1 MLSRFLLRR
10 APDRTLPFPDR
21 ALIKQWG
28 VFSPSVDPRTPVF
41 RDASLIALTEAMQV
55 NESHLSSARIIW
67 QYHQLDHRP
76 IRADAIIALGTN
88 DLRVAEFAAGLYLEG
103 FGKWLVCTGAIAHQ
117 GDLLAT
123 PWDRT
128 EAEMY
133 AEVAENRGV
142 PRDRILLEKQA
153 SNTAE
158 NIRFSREL
166 LGKQPVRPGNV
177 ILAVK
182 PFMQRRTWA
191 TMAVEWPEMPATV
204 ASPSM
209 TLEEYFTSAL
219 SPEKIIH
226 IMMGDL
232 QRIWI
237 YARRGWSA
245 PQRMPEEVVAAYM
258 HLKQGGFTAHLLPED
273 T

>member
-1 MLSRFLLRR
+1 
-10 APDRTLPFPDR
+10 
-21 ALIKQWG
+21 
-28 VFSPSVDPRTPVF
+28 
-41 RDASLIALTEAMQV
+41 MQV
-55 NESHLSSARIIW
+55 TEEHLSWARIIW
-67 QYHQLDHRP
+67 QYHQLGHRP
-76 IRADAIIALGTN
+76 IPADAIIALGTH
-88 DLRVAEFAAGLYLEG
+88 DLRVAEFAADLYAGG

-133 AEVAENRGV
+133 AEVAVSKGV
-142 PRDRILLEKQA
+142 PRERIVLEKRA
-153 SNTAE
+153 MNTAE
-158 NIRFSREL
+158 NIRFSRAL
-166 LGKQPVRPGNV
+166 LEQQAPCLANV
-177 ILAVK
+177 VLAVK

-209 TLEEYFTSAL
+209 TLDEYFTSEL

-245 PQRMPEEVVAAYM
+245 AQRIPDEVSAAYQ
-258 HLKQGGFTAHLLPED
+258 HLKEAGFTRHLLPED
-273 T
+273 R